1 MIKRCQY
8 CGQFFVP
15 DARTVKTQKACGRV
29 ECKEARKKEAQ
40 KSWRQGN
47 VLYRKN
53 HYRDYVVPWR
63 QRNKEADPPLPS
75 LEVKAVE
82 KIKDGMPEK
91 IKEEIP
97 AKVIKDKMSP
107 PMVKDGIPPSKPLI
121 ELVLLIPGDV
131 VGMIKDEI
139 RLRKVDTHRFSA
151 YG

>member
-1 MIKRCQY
+1 MTKRCQY
-8 CGQFFVP
+8 CGQFFTP
-15 DARTVKTQKACGRV
+15 DKRVEKKQKACGRV

-47 VLYRKN
+47 VEYRKN

-63 QRNKEADPPLPS
+63 QRKKGEPCSSSELMAADG
-75 LEVKAVE
+75 
-82 KIKDGMPEK
+82 IKDRMPEK
-91 IKEEIP
+91 IKDETST
-97 AKVIKDKMSP
+97 KVIKDK
-107 PMVKDGIPPSKPLI
+107 IAPSKPLV
-121 ELVLLIPGDV
+121 ELILLIPGDV